1 MEIYIMDVRAFADE
15 TLSEKGFRFL
25 LPERRAQLG
34 RLRRETDRWRCMGAG
49 LLLEYGMRQRGCTLF
64 ADGGDKTPVTL
75 ENGAHGKPYPATG
88 GHFSF
93 NLSHSGHYAAAV
105 FADTSVGIDVEAV
118 RPAKLA
124 LAKRFFRQEETVY
137 LQEICE
143 REGSARADVAFTRL
157 WTRKESYIK
166 AVGEGIRLPLAD
178 FSVLSD
184 TLADSGYRLRTWT
197 LPDGYVLTVCAQSPI
212 EDQVQRLC
220 ARDAQF
226 WHALGI

>member
-15 TLSEKGFRFL
+15 ALSEKGLRFL

-34 RLRRETDRWRCMGAG
+34 RLRREMDRWRCMGAG

-64 ADGGDKTPVTL
+64 ADGGDRTPVTL
-75 ENGAHGKPYPATG
+75 ENGVHGKPYPATG
-88 GHFSF
+88 GYFSF

-124 LAKRFFRQEETVY
+124 LAKRFFRQEETAY

-143 REGSARADVAFTRL
+143 RFGSARADVEFTSL

-184 TLADSGYRLRTWT
+184 IVAESGLIRK
-197 LPDGYVLTVCAQSPI
+197 
-212 EDQVQRLC
+212 
-220 ARDAQF
+220 
-226 WHALGI
+226 

>member
-1 MEIYIMDVRAFADE
+1 MEIYIMDVRALADE
-15 TLSEKGFRFL
+15 ALFEKGFRFL
-25 LPERRAQLG
+25 LPERRAQLE
-34 RLRRETDRWRCMGAG
+34 RLSREADQWRCMGAG

-64 ADGGDKTPVTL
+64 DDGGDKMPVTL
-75 ENGAHGKPYPATG
+75 GSGAHGKPCFAAG

-105 FADTSVGIDVEAV
+105 FADTSVGIDVEVV
-118 RPAKLA
+118 RPAKFS
-124 LAKRFFRQEETVY
+124 LAKRFFRQEETAY

-143 REGSARADVAFTRL
+143 REGSVRADVAFTRL

-184 TLADSGYRLRTWT
+184 TVADSGYWLRTWT
-197 LPDGYVLTVCAQSPI
+197 LPDGYMLTVCARSPV
-212 EDQVQRLC
+212 EAKVQRLL
-220 ARDAQF
+220 ARDAKF
-226 WHALGI
+226 WHTLGI